1 MGRNVRVLSSFN
13 GEEVCSLEAP
23 LNIAHARRSVAQQA
37 AVPEMTVR
45 FLTSQGEEL
54 LSGLIEDLDEI
65 FFMSSL
71 PKEKTDALRSG
82 KINLVGLSS
91 AERGHRDI
99 VIPAVSHRGIQ
110 LEFASDLLKD
120 DPEVVQAAVCS
131 DYQYDGPGVHG
142 TAQID
147 PPFAILRLAS
157 ERLQSDP
164 EMHRWA
170 ELATKIRSDST
181 YLKDI
186 PQDMLTLQLARMAV
200 LRDASALQHVP
211 EKFRIDLDPEALLCA
226 LRPAIGRP
234 PPDGIPRA
242 CLDSIP
248 AVRWRDYGFCSAAVE
263 ACATSYEYIG
273 EFKRDR
279 HLAKYAMRS
288 SSIQYAPFELRAD
301 HSFALSMVTERGKNL
316 EFVGDALKADPQIVL
331 RSLRTLKDGRL
342 LRHAATALK
351 NDRNFALDVCKLCV
365 FGNGRNVE
373 PSQKF
378 LRRAFRC
385 LSDEIKDD
393 EQVVTVAVKTD
404 GLVLRDA
411 GERAK
416 QNYAVVHH
424 AVCQNALALH
434 FVSPEV
440 RELFLKDGAMLQHIV
455 QNHPYALPLL
465 PRHALLSALSH
476 NGLLLK
482 HLGSRPRGARLD
494 TDDLRADAELL
505 WAAIMNAPK
514 AVKYI
519 DHHCPLPLRRNL
531 ILHAVQQRPKVIS
544 AVSDTKDVLYCIQK
558 NGLWLEFLDGSTISG
573 QGDITYAHIVEA
585 AIRQNFLA
593 LQFAGETLRSD
604 VWVLKQA
611 ISSSESVEPIDLTCL
626 PDELLSEREVVL
638 AAVKRCGTQLKHA
651 SMNLRDSLE
660 IVQVAVEQDGLALQY
675 AGLTARET
683 RHIVR
688 TAVRQN
694 GLAIRYAG
702 VSLRTDDEIVA
713 TACDQNPEA
722 FDIIQQTIVC
732 MEGMSSCLSDGVSTG
747 SCHEGSESESESESE
762 AQPLW

>member
-23 LNIAHARRSVAQQA
+23 LSIAHARRSVAQQA

-45 FLTSQGEEL
+45 FLSSQGEEL
-54 LSGLIEDLDEI
+54 LSGSIEDLDEI

-71 PKEKTDALRSG
+71 PKEKIDALRAG
-82 KINLVGLSS
+82 KIGLAGLSS
-91 AERGHRDI
+91 IERGHRDI
-99 VIPAVSHRGIQ
+99 VIPAVSYRGIQ
-110 LEFASDLLKD
+110 LGFASDVLKD

-131 DYQYDGPGVHG
+131 DLQYEGPGVAL
-142 TAQID
+142 TSQID

-170 ELATKIRSDST
+170 ELATKIRSDSA

-186 PQDMLTLQLARMAV
+186 PKDMLTLQLARMAI
-200 LRDASALQHVP
+200 LRDASALEHVP
-211 EKFRIDLDPEALLCA
+211 EKFRIDLDPETVLCA
-226 LRPAIGRP
+226 LRAALGRP
-234 PPDGIPRA
+234 APGGIKRVFF
-242 CLDSIP
+242 DSIP
-248 AVRWRDYGFCSAAVE
+248 AIRWTDYSFCSAAVE

-273 EFKRDR
+273 EFKRDKK
-279 HLAKYAMRS
+279 LAEYAMHS

-301 HSFALSMVTERGKNL
+301 QSFALSMVTERGENL

-331 RSLRTLKDGRL
+331 MSLRAAKDGSL

-351 NDRNFALDVCKLCV
+351 NDRNFALDVCKLCI

-373 PSQKF
+373 PWQKF
-378 LRRAFRC
+378 LGDAFLC
-385 LSDEIKDD
+385 LSDELKED
-393 EQVVTVAVKTD
+393 EQVVTIAVKTD
-404 GLVLRDA
+404 GLLLRSA

-416 QNYAVVHH
+416 QNYAIVHH

-434 FVSPEV
+434 FVSPAV
-440 RELFLKDGAMLQHIV
+440 RELFLKDAALLLHIV

-476 NGLLLK
+476 NGLLLQ
-482 HLGSRPRGARLD
+482 HLDSSAREVHLD
-494 TDDLRADAELL
+494 TDHLRADAELL
-505 WAAIMNAPK
+505 WAAIMNAPD
-514 AVKYI
+514 AVKYL

-531 ILHAVQQRPKVIS
+531 ILHAVQQRPEVIS
-544 AVSDTKDVLYCIQK
+544 AVSDDQDVLYCIQK
-558 NGLWLEFLDGSTISG
+558 NGLWLEFLDGSKISRH
-573 QGDITYAHIVEA
+573 GDITYALIVEA
-585 AIRQNFLA
+585 AIRQNFWA
-593 LQFAGETLRSD
+593 LQFAGKPLRSD
-604 VWVLKQA
+604 VQVLKQA

-626 PDELLSEREVVL
+626 PNELLSEREVVL
-638 AAVKRCGTQLKHA
+638 AAVKRSGTQLEHA
-651 SMNLRDSLE
+651 SMNLRESLE
-660 IVQVAVEQDGLALQY
+660 VVQVAVEQDGLALQY

-683 RHIVR
+683 HHIVR

-694 GLAIRYAG
+694 GLAIRYASL
-702 VSLRTDDEIVA
+702 SLRTDDEIVA

-722 FDIIQQTIVC
+722 FDIIQQTVVC
-732 MEGMSSCLSDGVSTG
+732 MEDMSSWLSDGVSTG
-747 SCHEGSESESESESE
+747 SCHEESESESESE